1 MSTDGLKA
9 ADHCDGAGME
19 VGSRYRTLW
28 LHARGG
34 LGEVFGA
41 IDTELHRQVALKQL
55 QQGHTQNPSSRERFV
70 AEAAITGNLEH
81 PGIVPVYGLGAGQD
95 GRPYY
100 AMRFVKGENLS
111 SAIHRF
117 HSGLDGDFTG
127 REFRW
132 LLRRFMDVCNP
143 VAYANSRGILH
154 RDLKPSNIMLGPF
167 GETLVMDWGVAKV
180 IPGFE
185 SGETIA
191 DESRTSRLEGNLH
204 RGLGNGGVTLDGHTV
219 GTPAFMS
226 PEQAAG
232 RLESLGPAS
241 DVYSL
246 GATLYVLLTDQR
258 PFNGDT
264 EQILLDVQEGRF
276 LRPSAVKASL
286 PPALEAICL
295 RAMALE
301 PSERYET
308 ALLLAEDIERWLADE
323 AVTAWN
329 DPWLD
334 RCGRW
339 VRRHK
344 PIVAGAAAA
353 AGMALLALLLAVPV
367 LSLAWGNES
376 AARRNEQM
384 LRILAMQKAEEAQ
397 ALQKVADHSLETAR
411 REQAAAVASEAQ
423 ANKEKDRA
431 KKALEFLVA
440 AFRKPDPALDG
451 RSLKVVDLLDRAVR
465 ELNEAFHDQPLMEA
479 TILSAI
485 GQTFGGLGMPEK
497 SLPVLERA
505 VALRRGTLGQDD
517 PETVRALHN
526 LAMAFQDAGRYERAI
541 IILEQTLARRK
552 ARHDPDPTDLIESLN
567 DLAVAY
573 WDSGQAARA
582 VPLYEAALEKIRARL
597 GDVHPDTLTII
608 DNLAVTYAATGEA
621 GRAIPLHETVLQK
634 LRATLGEDHL
644 TTLVT
649 MNNLARAYEAGL
661 RHTDSIELYERT
673 IPKLRAKLSD
683 DHPTVLTAM
692 CGMARAYQSM
702 GRISEAVRLL
712 ENALAKRRLKLGD
725 DHPETLLT
733 LFELAS
739 AYSKDEQHLKGL
751 TLAREFLDRTR
762 KAGDSLPV
770 KVRETTPRAKKLFES
785 LSESVKIVS
794 PAAESLRNYSH

>member
-1 MSTDGLKA
+1 MYTNGSTVADTADGS
-9 ADHCDGAGME
+9 GMD

-28 LHARGG
+28 LHATGG

-41 IDTELHRQVALKQL
+41 IDTELQRQVALKRL
-55 QQGHTQNPSSRERFV
+55 QDAHAQNPSSRERFV
-70 AEAAITGNLEH
+70 AEAGITGNLEH
-81 PGIVPVYGLGAGQD
+81 PGIVPVYGLGTGSD

-100 AMRFVKGENLS
+100 AMRFVKGETLS

-132 LLRRFMDVCNP
+132 LLRRFMDACNP
-143 VAYANSRGILH
+143 VAYAHSRGILH

-167 GETLVMDWGVAKV
+167 GETMVMDWGVAKV
-180 IPGFE
+180 IAGAL
-185 SGETIA
+185 SRDTIA
-191 DESRTSRLEGNLH
+191 EESRTTPEQHRSRS
-204 RGLGNGGVTLDGHTV
+204 LGNGVVTLDGHTV

-232 RLESLGPAS
+232 RLDSLGPAS

-258 PFNGDT
+258 PFTGLT
-264 EQILLDVQEGRF
+264 EQILADVKQGRF
-276 LRPSAVKASL
+276 LPPRTVKPAL

-295 RAMALE
+295 RAMDLD
-301 PSERYET
+301 PRKRYET
-308 ALLLAEDIERWLADE
+308 ALQLAEDIERWLADE
-323 AVTAWN
+323 AVTAWD

-344 PIVAGAAAA
+344 PIMAGAAAA
-353 AGMALLALLLAVPV
+353 AGMALLALGLAVPV

-376 AARRNEQM
+376 AARRNEQK
-384 LRILAMQKAEEAQ
+384 LRILAMQKAEEAYE
-397 ALQKVADHSLETAR
+397 LQKVSDRNLETAR
-411 REQAAAVASEAQ
+411 RERAAALASETHAKEEQ
-423 ANKEKDRA
+423 ARA
-431 KKALEFLVA
+431 RKTLEFLVA

-465 ELNEAFHDQPLMEA
+465 ELNESFRDQPLMEA

-505 VALRRGTLGQDD
+505 VALRGGTLGEDD
-517 PETVRALHN
+517 PETMRATHY
-526 LAMAFQDAGRYERAI
+526 LAMAFQDAGRYEQAI
-541 IILEQTLARRK
+541 ILLERTLARRK
-552 ARHDPDPTDLIESLN
+552 GRQDPDPTELIESLN

-573 WDSGQAARA
+573 WESGQPARA
-582 VPLYEAALEKIRARL
+582 VPLYEAALERIRGRL
-597 GDVHPDTLTII
+597 GDAHADTLTIV
-608 DNLAVTYAATGEA
+608 DNLAVAYVASGEA
-621 GRAIPLHETVLQK
+621 GRAIPLHESVLQK
-634 LRATLGEDHL
+634 LRDTLGEDHL

-661 RHTDSIELYERT
+661 RHRESIELYERT
-673 IPKLRAKLSD
+673 VPKLRVKLSD

-692 CGMARAYQSM
+692 CGMARAYQSI
-702 GRISEAVRLL
+702 GRLSQAIGVL
-712 ENALAKRRLKLGD
+712 EVVLMKRRVKLGD
-725 DHPETLLT
+725 DHPETLMT

-739 AYSKDEQHLKGL
+739 AYSAKDQHEKGL
-751 TLAREFLDRTR
+751 TLVREFRDRTQR
-762 KAGDSLPV
+762 AADSLPA
-770 KVRETTPRAKKLFES
+770 KVRETIPQARKLFES
-785 LSESVKIVS
+785 LSERVKFLS
-794 PAAESLRNYSH
+794 P

>member
-1 MSTDGLKA
+1 MD
-9 ADHCDGAGME
+9 

-28 LHARGG
+28 LHATGG

-41 IDTELHRQVALKQL
+41 IDTELRRQVALKQL
-55 QQGHTQNPSSRERFV
+55 QHRHAQNPSSRDRFV

-81 PGIVPVYGLGAGQD
+81 PGIVPVYGLGTAHD

-100 AMRFVKGENLS
+100 AMRFVKGETLS

-132 LLRRFMDVCNP
+132 LLRRFTDVCNT
-143 VAYANSRGILH
+143 VAYAHSRGILH

-180 IPGFE
+180 VPGAQ
-185 SGETIA
+185 SRETIT
-191 DESRTSRLEGNLH
+191 DESRTSTLDGNLH
-204 RGLGNGGVTLDGHTV
+204 RGLGNGVVTLDGHTV

-258 PFNGDT
+258 PFSGGT
-264 EQILLDVQEGRF
+264 EQILLDVQQGRF
-276 LRPSAVKASL
+276 LPPSAIKPSL

-301 PSERYET
+301 PRRRYET

-344 PIVAGAAAA
+344 PTVAGAATAL
-353 AGMALLALLLAVPV
+353 GMALLALLLAVPV
-367 LSLAWGNES
+367 LSLAWGNEA

-384 LRILAMQKAEEAQ
+384 LRILATQKAEEAQ
-397 ALQKVADHSLETAR
+397 DLQKVADRSLETAR

-465 ELNEAFHDQPLMEA
+465 ELNESFRDQPLMEA

-505 VALRRGTLGQDD
+505 VALRGETLGEDD

-541 IILEQTLARRK
+541 ILLEQTLERRK
-552 ARHDPDPTDLIESLN
+552 ARRDPDPTELIESLN

-573 WDSGQAARA
+573 WDSGQPARA
-582 VPLYEAALEKIRARL
+582 VPLYEAALDKIRARL
-597 GDVHPDTLTII
+597 GDVHADTLLII
-608 DNLAVTYAATGEA
+608 DNLAVAYAASGEA
-621 GRAIPLHETVLQK
+621 RRAIPLHETVLQK

-661 RHTDSIELYERT
+661 RHTESIVLYERT

-692 CGMARAYQSM
+692 CGMARACQSM
-702 GRISEAVRLL
+702 GRLSEAINLL
-712 ENALAKRRLKLGD
+712 ENALAKRRVKLGD

-733 LFELAS
+733 LFELATAYS
-739 AYSKDEQHLKGL
+739 AYEEHEKGL

-762 KAGDSLPV
+762 KAGNSLPV
-770 KVRETTPRAKKLFES
+770 KVRETTPRAKKLFDS
-785 LSESVKIVS
+785 LSERVKFVS
-794 PAAESLRNYSH
+794 PSAESLRNYSH